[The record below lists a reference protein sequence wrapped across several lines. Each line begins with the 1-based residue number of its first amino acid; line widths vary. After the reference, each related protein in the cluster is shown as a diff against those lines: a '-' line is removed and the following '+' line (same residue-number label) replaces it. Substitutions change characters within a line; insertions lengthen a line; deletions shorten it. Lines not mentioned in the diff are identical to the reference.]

1 MRKSKQQKEGM
12 VEGFVIEGIPFVF
25 DSIKLAQQ
33 ARFPSKLSIT
43 KYEEEEEEEVI

>member
-25 DSIKLAQQ
+25 DSIRVARKV
-33 ARFPSKLSIT
+33 RFPSKAPIT
-43 KYEEEEEEEVI
+43 KYEEEEEEVI